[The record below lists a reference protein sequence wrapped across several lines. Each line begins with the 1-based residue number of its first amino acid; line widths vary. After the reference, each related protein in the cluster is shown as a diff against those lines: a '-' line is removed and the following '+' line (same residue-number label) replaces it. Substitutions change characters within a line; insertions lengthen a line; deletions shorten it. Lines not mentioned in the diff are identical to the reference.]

1 MRGGLLSCFVHTQPF
16 PRFVFNALSDLKGS
30 WEAATGWRRS
40 SIVSSTS
47 TKLQVWE
54 EASEL
59 MQKSKPESQGS
70 VFIATPVRTDTVS
83 DSLHASARLQSCAD
97 KVAAQRNETSFGG
110 DKTVCTGQH
119 SVEVSVCSDWWWWGG
134 VHYAEMKRVSAAR
147 AAGSNTS
154 SYSTRVQDIS
164 CYIATLIWT
173 Q

>member
-1 MRGGLLSCFVHTQPF
+1 MQGGLLSRFVHTQPF

-54 EASEL
+54 DAREL
-59 MQKSKPESQGS
+59 MQRANPRARAQSLSQHRWGQILYLTPCMLQHACRAVLIKWLHSGMKLLLEEIKLCAQVNTAWKS
-70 VFIATPVRTDTVS
+70 
-83 DSLHASARLQSCAD
+83 ASAPI
-97 KVAAQRNETSFGG
+97 GG
-110 DKTVCTGQH
+110 GG
-119 SVEVSVCSDWWWWGG
+119 GG

-164 CYIATLIWT
+164 CYIATIIWT